1 MNYHEMFVQSPL
13 LPAGA
18 TVSATRLSFTFSG
31 KESTVRYE
39 AAMRRRTDEMSIV
52 RQGNAFMLGS

>member
-1 MNYHEMFVQSPL
+1 MFVQSPL

-39 AAMRRRTDEMSIV
+39 AAMRRRTDGMSIV